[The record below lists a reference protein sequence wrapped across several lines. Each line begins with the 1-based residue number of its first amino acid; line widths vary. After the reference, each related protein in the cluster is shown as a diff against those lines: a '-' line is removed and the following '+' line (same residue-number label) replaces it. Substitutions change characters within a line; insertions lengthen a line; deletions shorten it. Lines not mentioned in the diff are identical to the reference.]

1 MREFSLSISNHGRIN
16 ALSYF
21 FLRRKNRQFM
31 SVTFYLSVR
40 IYWSILDGAECNR
53 QFIKMHF
60 PEKDPVPAHFTTFNP
75 HTGGEMGL

>member
-1 MREFSLSISNHGRIN
+1 
-16 ALSYF
+16 
-21 FLRRKNRQFM
+21 M

-40 IYWSILDGAECNR
+40 IYWRILDGAECNR

-75 HTGGEMGL
+75 HTGGEIVFIVDCKVSSKCFIHSQHKIPLS